1 MRFAVKS
8 AVCLVIFLGA
18 VAPRGCRRSRPA
30 RPRVTINQRSWQVE
44 LATTPQQHRRGL
56 AGRSQISPEEGMLFV
71 FPRAKPLRFWMKGC
85 LVDLDIAFIGPD
97 MRVVAVRTMRAGA
110 DRGNYVTYSSVHPAQ
125 YALEVRAG
133 GLAAAGV
140 RTGHSAQFSAEIPSA
155 AKAAADP

>member
-1 MRFAVKS
+1 
-8 AVCLVIFLGA
+8 
-18 VAPRGCRRSRPA
+18 
-30 RPRVTINQRSWQVE
+30 
-44 LATTPQQHRRGL
+44 
-56 AGRSQISPEEGMLFV
+56 MLFV